1 MTPDADA
8 LEIPLLSEA
17 ELASSLR
24 GFPGPAPWVTTPS
37 VTTEGASVIYSG
49 DMHPHGYA
57 ALLKL
62 AQQGGASELVIS
74 SLGGEVYWGIK
85 IGEIVHEQGWDVR
98 VRGLCFSSCA
108 NYVFPAG
115 RDKVI
120 EEGAIVGWHGS
131 ARQAE
136 FFAEREGVSLRQQL
150 ADSLAPALRESGGE
164 FTQEA
169 FTEAIVRNIALSET
183 RIELERLYYERIG
196 VDSDISVY
204 GFLPAHFA
212 VTVSAH
218 FAGIVAT
225 RGWTFSLGDMAKFGL
240 DGLTY
245 EGGGAYPSDQARALF
260 GLALLEVDDR

>member
-1 MTPDADA
+1 
-8 LEIPLLSEA
+8 
-17 ELASSLR
+17 
-24 GFPGPAPWVTTPS
+24 
-37 VTTEGASVIYSG
+37 
-49 DMHPHGYA
+49 MHPHGYA

-131 ARQAE
+131 AGKPSSSRSGRAS
-136 FFAEREGVSLRQQL
+136 ASASSSPTRLRRRS
-150 ADSLAPALRESGGE
+150 AESGGE

-183 RIELERLYYERIG
+183 RIELDRLYYERIG